1 MNNKAKKKI
10 MEKKWKSLK
19 ARGIHP
25 PKDKE
30 EQRLRLKEAHH
41 GS

>member
-1 MNNKAKKKI
+1 MRNKLKVKRLT
-10 MEKKWKSLK
+10 KKWESLK

-30 EQRLRLKEAHH
+30 EQRKRLKEAH
-41 GS
+41 GG